1 MSVNIIKWVSNRSN
15 AKGES
20 GEYVREGLC
29 IITVA
34 VVYIVYSVPIVS
46 SMLFYANLWLYN
58 LITSYS

>member
-15 AKGES
+15 ANREVGV
-20 GEYVREGLC
+20 YVREGLC

-46 SMLFYANLWLYN
+46 SMLFYTNLLALQFNYV
-58 LITSYS
+58 I